1 MAEAQNRIDHTFIAQ
16 QEGSATV
23 AYVPVCTL
31 KSTTNKDNMACFG
44 KNVGD
49 VIGKSGVTIGKGFDI
64 GQNNLF
70 DLKNRM
76 NLSQG
81 MIEKLSPYLEKRKK
95 DAVAALNKTPLVL
108 SATELAELNWAMKKS
123 ELKKLLNAYNTDMNN
138 TAKTDFL
145 TLPAQA
151 QTAIASWAFQGIYRD
166 KPVWR
171 SFVMQDWTKASEQL
185 KAETLYAVRRKSE
198 AALLDKMLATSIK

>member
-1 MAEAQNRIDHTFIAQ
+1 MAEEANRIDYTFIAQ

-23 AYVPVCTL
+23 AYVPQCTL
-31 KSTTNKDNMACFG
+31 KSTTNKDNQACFG

-64 GQNNLF
+64 GQNNLY

-76 NLSQG
+76 YLSQG
-81 MIEKLSPYLEKRKK
+81 MIDKLSPYLEKRKK

-108 SATELAELNWAMKKS
+108 SSTELAELNRAMKHS
-123 ELKKLLNAYNTDMNN
+123 ELKKLLNAYGTDINN
-138 TAKTDFL
+138 TAKTAFH
-145 TLPAQA
+145 TLPVQA
-151 QTAIASWAFQGIYRD
+151 QTAIASWAFQGIYTD
-166 KPVWR
+166 KPVWK

-185 KAETLYAVRRKSE
+185 KAETLYSGRRKAE
-198 AALLDKMLATSIK
+198 AALLDELISTTAN